1 MDNKVPAPSF
11 FSIYSSLV
19 SAPLLNTQGNILRA
33 KSTDPDQEKTMEESF
48 TTSLMNQFV
57 SNQKHI
63 IEKLQE
69 RLLAEVDKG
78 ERFDTEIV
86 TDISRAIMMN
96 IEILGDADEV
106 YPQP

>member
-1 MDNKVPAPSF
+1 
-11 FSIYSSLV
+11 
-19 SAPLLNTQGNILRA
+19 
-33 KSTDPDQEKTMEESF
+33 
-48 TTSLMNQFV
+48 
-57 SNQKHI
+57 
-63 IEKLQE
+63 
-69 RLLAEVDKG
+69 LAEVDKG